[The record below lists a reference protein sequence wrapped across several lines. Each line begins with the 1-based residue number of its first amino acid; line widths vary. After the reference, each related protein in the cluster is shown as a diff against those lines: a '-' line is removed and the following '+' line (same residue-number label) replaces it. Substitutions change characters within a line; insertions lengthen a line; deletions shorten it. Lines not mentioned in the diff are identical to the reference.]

1 MWPQGERW
9 CEGFVGDDGGASA
22 HRLDGDH
29 VGVAVLYAELHLVLE
44 FLRVVQVGDD
54 GHGHLGPGGDLAS
67 TGFDPPARALAHLR
81 EKQVPNYGRS
91 CGALWSAGR
100 GRTKRYEGKKHGGLI
115 SLNLTYGVWKQQI
128 CRSLF
133 YLSGSRL
140 SSLTQFCPTQ
150 GIFIFFPL
158 QSLLWTAHPVEA
170 TLFLPA
176 SWLRWPSFRSDT
188 RTGEARTAQIFC
200 QLGAQR
206 RTP

>member
-1 MWPQGERW
+1 MRPQGERW

-22 HRLDGDH
+22 HRPDGDH

-44 FLRVVQVGDD
+44 FLGVVQVGDD

-81 EKQVPNYGRS
+81 EKQVLNYGRS

-140 SSLTQFCPTQ
+140 SSLTQFCPIQ

-158 QSLLWTAHPVEA
+158 QSLFWTAHPGSY
-170 TLFLPA
+170 FI
-176 SWLRWPSFRSDT
+176 SPSFMAPVA
-188 RTGEARTAQIFC
+188 EFPQ
-200 QLGAQR
+200 
-206 RTP
+206 